1 MNLSGG
7 AADSKG
13 NLYFVDVRRQNIYR
27 ISADAKDVT
36 LLRQNPLEPVNLTV
50 DKAGNVIVLSTGGMR
65 ETVYAFRP
73 DAPDDQ
79 MTVLER
85 QPAQARPGVRVAL
98 PVDYWVNGDFSNTL
112 NVETYEYVTLDE
124 RFRAKMSARKPFQ
137 YVSPDG
143 SVYIPAN
150 EAFIQGEP
158 YFGHKWT
165 DILMPTGLVQ
175 TEPGKTFYVT
185 NESDQR
191 TYSGKVNDDGTLSDL
206 KVFAYQ
212 GGESLAQDGGGKVYL
227 AAGQIYV
234 YSKDGKPLDIIRVP
248 ERPTHLVFGGPDG
261 RTLFILTNTSVFAT
275 RVQ

>member
-1 MNLSGG
+1 
-7 AADSKG
+7 
-13 NLYFVDVRRQNIYR
+13 
-27 ISADAKDVT
+27 
-36 LLRQNPLEPVNLTV
+36 
-50 DKAGNVIVLSTGGMR
+50 
-65 ETVYAFRP
+65 
-73 DAPDDQ
+73 
-79 MTVLER
+79 
-85 QPAQARPGVRVAL
+85 
-98 PVDYWVNGDFSNTL
+98 
-112 NVETYEYVTLDE
+112 
-124 RFRAKMSARKPFQ
+124 
-137 YVSPDG
+137 
-143 SVYIPAN
+143 
-150 EAFIQGEP
+150 
-158 YFGHKWT
+158 
-165 DILMPTGLVQ
+165 MPTGLVQ